1 MSSSEKDKNVASEES
16 QFLSFPIDVNKPR
29 RSIPEQANA
38 YYNEIYDTAPDYV
51 KEYFNSADP
60 EYAAQNAFVSRN
72 NSLAR
77 KDMTRRIDKIRS
89 DADRQLN
96 GDLSWYE
103 KALLYNPLFQNTI
116 GTPVYNPLTHNM
128 EYVGSDGLIDG
139 LLGGLYNFGK
149 AFVSGV
155 KGDPDWGR
163 RQDEAVVSKVRDKYK
178 FWDDYQKDVL
188 DGKAPLP
195 KPSPSVEFYTTML
208 PQAFRAAAANAY
220 DLSPYEALRL
230 KSYEAE
236 MKVAL
241 ERYKILAS
249 RAKTAAAKEDR
260 RQTSR
265 TDALNTFL
273 GTINSLLD
281 YSRDNI
287 FSKDFTGDAN
297 DIFKGYLSSAHS
309 SNRSLTKFLNE
320 LTPEERVAYTEAI
333 RKWHLLS
340 AVANDLTSSSKA
352 SKTISDSLFPDP
364 SYITGTD
371 PNDPS
376 YANSLLAFAG
386 VTDPVEHTI
395 NDAHADIGKYYSA
408 KTPVYKDLADFFS
421 VPYIVSKDNKP
432 ADSNY
437 GFFGTPDGQ
446 KFLAPFYTYH
456 AAFSDDGLFPVSSS
470 PLSLH
475 AAASYLSRLVPESTY
490 KYLLRSNLI
499 GNMPGTYPEFLKA
512 LALALASVKLPLG
525 NINHKGY

>member
-1 MSSSEKDKNVASEES
+1 MPSSEKDKNVASEEP
-16 QFLSFPIDVNKPR
+16 QFLSFPIDVNKLR

-60 EYAAQNAFVSRN
+60 EFIAQNAFTSRN
-72 NSLAR
+72 NALAR
-77 KDMTRRIDKIRS
+77 ADMTRRIDKVRS
-89 DADRQLN
+89 DAQRQLD
-96 GDLSWYE
+96 GKLSWYE
-103 KALLYNPLFQNTI
+103 KGLLYNPLIQNTI
-116 GTPVYNPLTHNM
+116 GNPVYNPLTHNM
-128 EYVGSDGLIDG
+128 EYEGSNGLLDG

-220 DLSPYEALRL
+220 DLSPEEALRL

-249 RAKTAAAKEDR
+249 RAKASASKEDR
-260 RQTSR
+260 RQVSK

-309 SNRSLTKFLNE
+309 SNRSLSKFLNE
-320 LTPEERVAYTEAI
+320 LTPEERAAYTEAI
-333 RKWHLLS
+333 RKWYLLN
-340 AVANDLTSSSKA
+340 AVASDLTSSSKA
-352 SKTISDSLFPDP
+352 SKTISDSLFSEPAYVTGYDPDP
-364 SYITGTD
+364 QK
-371 PNDPS
+371 
-376 YANSLLAFAG
+376 SLLAFAG
-386 VTDPVEHTI
+386 ITDPVEHSFK
-395 NDAHADIGKYYSA
+395 DAHGDTTYYSA
-408 KTPVYKDLADFFS
+408 KMPVYKDLSDFFS
-421 VPYIVSKDNKP
+421 VPYTASKDNKVV
-432 ADSNY
+432 DSTY
-437 GFFGTPDGQ
+437 GFFGTPPGQ
-446 KFLAPFYTYH
+446 NFLNAFYTYH

-470 PLSLH
+470 PLSLRV
-475 AAASYLSRLVPESTY
+475 ASSYLGRLVPESTY
-490 KYLLRSNLI
+490 KDLLRSNLI
-499 GNMPGTYPEFLKA
+499 GNMPGTYSEFLKT

-525 NINHKGY
+525 NIHHKGY